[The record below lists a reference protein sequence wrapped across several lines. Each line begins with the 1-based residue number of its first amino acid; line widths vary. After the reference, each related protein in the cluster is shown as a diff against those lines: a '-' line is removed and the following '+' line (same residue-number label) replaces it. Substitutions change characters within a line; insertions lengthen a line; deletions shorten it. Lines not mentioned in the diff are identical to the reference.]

1 MLACDPNPSAT
12 RALPRRRRGFAS
24 AYARHEGRG
33 RHAQVK
39 INPPNKPITRSARE
53 GLPAIPAGRKALSGN
68 PGGKKKGTVNLE
80 TTFQEALIRPV
91 TVTMD
96 GEKKVI
102 SALDALVMR
111 LFDDGIKGDIKAINS
126 ILDRIERLIGS
137 NRQQDTET
145 SEEDIE
151 ILQRVLAKRDFSG
164 LTDAM
169 VKLSDA
175 DEETDG
181 KDLVLDERE
190 EARD

>member
-1 MLACDPNPSAT
+1 MRKSSKSSEQAGYKIGKGRPPSHT
-12 RALPRRRRGFAS
+12 RWEKG
-24 AYARHEGRG
+24 
-33 RHAQVK
+33 
-39 INPPNKPITRSARE
+39 T
-53 GLPAIPAGRKALSGN
+53 SGN

-91 TVTMD
+91 TLTMD

-111 LFDDGIKGDIKAINS
+111 LFDNGIKGDNKAINS

-137 NRQQDTET
+137 NRQHDTET
-145 SEEDIE
+145 SAEDIE
-151 ILQRVLAKRDFSG
+151 ILQRVLAKRKFSG

-169 VKLSDA
+169 VKLSEA

-181 KDLVLDERE
+181 KDLVPDERE
-190 EARD
+190 EASD

>member
-1 MLACDPNPSAT
+1 M
-12 RALPRRRRGFAS
+12 
-24 AYARHEGRG
+24 
-33 RHAQVK
+33 
-39 INPPNKPITRSARE
+39 
-53 GLPAIPAGRKALSGN
+53 
-68 PGGKKKGTVNLE
+68 E

-111 LFDDGIKGDIKAINS
+111 LLDAGIKGDIKAINS
-126 ILDRIERLIGS
+126 IFDRIERLIGS

-145 SEEDIE
+145 SAEDIE
-151 ILQRVLAKRDFSG
+151 ILQRVLAKREFSG
-164 LTDAM
+164 LTDDM